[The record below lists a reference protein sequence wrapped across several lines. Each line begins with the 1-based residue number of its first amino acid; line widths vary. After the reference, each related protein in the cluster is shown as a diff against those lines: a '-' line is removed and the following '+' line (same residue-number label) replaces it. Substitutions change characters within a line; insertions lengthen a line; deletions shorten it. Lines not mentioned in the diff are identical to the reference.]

1 MVKNATGGNKSKKQ
15 ARSKSSAPQ
24 QNIRKAKEEGEMYA
38 VVTKIFG
45 GPNCQVMCNDG
56 VSRSC
61 IIRNKFKTKG
71 KRDNNIVV
79 GSWILVGIRDWEV
92 RSDGTQKCDLLEV
105 YSHSEKDKLKQ
116 IEVCD
121 FKNLNSVSDSI
132 SDSKHKSEEQLEFS
146 SSVNAYDQIDIAEQS
161 SDDESSNDEQGS
173 GQQGSANQ
181 SSAKQS
187 SANQSSSDQSSD
199 DEQSINEVIS
209 HKEDKKK
216 VFAAKPTPVSAAKPK
231 PVSAPVS
238 LRELMK
244 TKPSEK
250 REEITEEK
258 INDWLTVDDI

>member
-38 VVTKIFG
+38 AVTKIFG

-61 IIRNKFKTKG
+61 IIRNKFKTRG
-71 KRDNNIVV
+71 KRDNNITV

-132 SDSKHKSEEQLEFS
+132 TDSKHKSEEQLEFS
-146 SSVNAYDQIDIAEQS
+146 SSVNAYDQIDIETES
-161 SDDESSNDEQGS
+161 SDDE
-173 GQQGSANQ
+173 
-181 SSAKQS
+181 QS
-187 SANQSSSDQSSD
+187 SANQSSTNQSSANESSANESSD

-209 HKEDKKK
+209 PKEDKK
-216 VFAAKPTPVSAAKPK
+216 PVSAPK
-231 PVSAPVS
+231 PVS

-258 INDWLTVDDI
+258 INDWLSVDDI

>member
-161 SDDESSNDEQGS
+161 SDDDEQSS
-173 GQQGSANQ
+173 GQQ
-181 SSAKQS
+181 SSGQ
-187 SANQSSSDQSSD
+187 QSSD
-199 DEQSINEVIS
+199 DEQSINEVIN

-216 VFAAKPTPVSAAKPK
+216 VSAAKPTPVSAAKPTPVSAAKPK
-231 PVSAPVS
+231 PVSAPKPVS

-250 REEITEEK
+250 REEMTEEK

>member
-1 MVKNATGGNKSKKQ
+1 MVKNETGGNKSKKQ
-15 ARSKSSAPQ
+15 ARSKSSALQ

-38 VVTKIFG
+38 AVTKIFG

-61 IIRNKFKTKG
+61 IIRNKFKTRG
-71 KRDNNIVV
+71 KRDNNITV

-132 SDSKHKSEEQLEFS
+132 TDSKNKSEEQLEFS

-161 SDDESSNDEQGS
+161 SDDDDEQS
-173 GQQGSANQ
+173 GAN
-181 SSAKQS
+181 
-187 SANQSSSDQSSD
+187 QSSD

-209 HKEDKKK
+209 PKEDKKK
-216 VFAAKPTPVSAAKPK
+216 VSAPK
-231 PVSAPVS
+231 PVS

-258 INDWLTVDDI
+258 INDWLSADDI

>member
-15 ARSKSSAPQ
+15 ARSKSYAPQ

-38 VVTKIFG
+38 AVTKIFG
-45 GPNCQVMCNDG
+45 GPNCLVMCNDG

-61 IIRNKFKTKG
+61 IIRNKFKTRG
-71 KRDNNIVV
+71 KRDNNITV

-92 RSDGTQKCDLLEV
+92 RSDGSQKCDLLEV

-121 FKNLNSVSDSI
+121 FKHLNTISDSI
-132 SDSKHKSEEQLEFS
+132 ADTKHTSEEQLEFS
-146 SSVNAYDQIDIAEQS
+146 SSINAYDKNNMDEQS
-161 SDDESSNDEQGS
+161 SDDESSGQQSS
-173 GQQGSANQ
+173 GQQ
-181 SSAKQS
+181 SSGQ
-187 SANQSSSDQSSD
+187 QSSSDQSSG
-199 DEQSINEVIS
+199 DE
-209 HKEDKKK
+209 EDKK
-216 VFAAKPTPVSAAKPK
+216 PVSAPK
-231 PVSAPVS
+231 PVSASKPVSAPKPVS

-258 INDWLTVDDI
+258 INDWLKVDDI

>member
-38 VVTKIFG
+38 AVTKIFG

-61 IIRNKFKTKG
+61 IIRNKFKTRG
-71 KRDNNIVV
+71 KRDNNIMV

-132 SDSKHKSEEQLEFS
+132 TDSKHKSEEQLEFS
-146 SSVNAYDQIDIAEQS
+146 SSVNAYDQIDIEEQS
-161 SDDESSNDEQGS
+161 SDDESSHDEQSS
-173 GQQGSANQ
+173 GQQ
-181 SSAKQS
+181 SSGQ
-187 SANQSSSDQSSD
+187 QSSD
-199 DEQSINEVIS
+199 DEQSINEVIR

-216 VFAAKPTPVSAAKPK
+216 ESAPK
-231 PVSAPVS
+231 PVGA
-238 LRELMK
+238 
-244 TKPSEK
+244 
-250 REEITEEK
+250 
-258 INDWLTVDDI
+258 

>member
-38 VVTKIFG
+38 AVTKIFG

-173 GQQGSANQ
+173 RQ
-181 SSAKQS
+181 
-187 SANQSSSDQSSD
+187 QSSD

-216 VFAAKPTPVSAAKPK
+216 VSAAKPTPVSAAKPT